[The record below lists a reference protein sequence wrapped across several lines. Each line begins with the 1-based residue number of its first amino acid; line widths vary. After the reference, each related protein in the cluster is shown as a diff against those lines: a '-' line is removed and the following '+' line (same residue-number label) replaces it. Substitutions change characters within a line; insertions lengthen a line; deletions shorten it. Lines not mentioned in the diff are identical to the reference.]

1 MIYRHTVKPHR
12 TINPINIKYLDG
24 MNYIVSGRV
33 EHFKFTGTKIIT
45 HIQRLASMANSVLS
59 HKVEY

>member
-1 MIYRHTVKPHR
+1 MYRHTVNPHR
-12 TINPINIKYLDG
+12 TINPINIKYFHG
-24 MNYIVSGRV
+24 INYNISGRV